1 MMLEASNWLLKVSL
15 VKNDMWIS
23 KFCFDCLSSSHA
35 NSYDLFHVFSID
47 QVRNTVREMF
57 FYMDCFP
64 SCIHKL
70 LEPFLEGRPDDRLF
84 TSAAIT
90 KRHDTVT
97 LVTVDG
103 ITILVSGLINRAR
116 TLQNGFSSEVCNQ
129 FLIGFP
135 YNWKESAALPFGE
148 STNEDTAF
156 GLPGFSESKASAD
169 RTSSSFSMPI
179 DHLTATVLRDILISS
194 AGNLEGGMLR
204 NSIFREIVQK
214 YGTNA
219 FNIGEASCLNQK
231 SSNQVTTEDPSLNE
245 NPIQK
250 MKAKTNWKQE
260 DSCTPDAKSGKEDFQ
275 QATPE
280 DIPEKSVLSRMLH
293 KSGDN
298 ASILGENSCLNQ
310 KSGTQLI
317 SRSLLLDE
325 TAYQK
330 KKAAANLKNE
340 DDNHVPDAQSR
351 KEVLQKCNDESGAG
365 IDNNSSSSN
374 PFTRSK
380 DTLYKKITVN
390 QKEEEKRDVHKVEF
404 LLGDFEILNHA
415 TSSNNGPLTRSRAQ
429 KQV

>member
-1 MMLEASNWLLKVSL
+1 MLCF
-15 VKNDMWIS
+15 IS
-23 KFCFDCLSSSHA
+23 KRAREPESNPSFSFLGFRVFAIFLHMEAPNSPVSNQPPRSSTSSSSFLREVHL
-35 NSYDLFHVFSID
+35 YDWWLIKAEDDAGGKQLAV
-47 QVRNTVREMF
+47 
-57 FYMDCFP
+57 
-64 SCIHKL
+64 
-70 LEPFLEGRPDDRLF
+70 EGFTCKERPDDRLF
-84 TSAAIT
+84 TSTAIA

-103 ITILVSGLINRAR
+103 ITILVSGLINRVQ

-135 YNWKESAALPFGE
+135 YNWKESDALSFGE
-148 STNEDTAF
+148 STNEDAAF
-156 GLPGFSESKASAD
+156 GIPGFSESKASAD

-179 DHLTATVLRDILISS
+179 DHLPATVLRDILISS
-194 AGNLEGGMLR
+194 AGNPEGGMLR
-204 NSIFREIVQK
+204 KSIFREIVQK

-250 MKAKTNWKQE
+250 KKAKTNWKQE
-260 DSCTPDAKSGKEDFQ
+260 DSCIPDAKSGKEDFQ

-280 DIPEKSVLSRMLH
+280 DIPEKSVLSRILH

-298 ASILGENSCLNQ
+298 ASILGENSSLNQ
-310 KSGTQLI
+310 KSGTQVI

-330 KKAAANLKNE
+330 KKAAASLKNE

-365 IDNNSSSSN
+365 IDNNSLRSS
-374 PFTRSK
+374 PFIRSLAS
-380 DTLYKKITVN
+380 LYKKTTIN
-390 QKEEEKRDVHKVEF
+390 WKEEEKRNVHKVEF
-404 LLGDFEILNHA
+404 YRKFWD
-415 TSSNNGPLTRSRAQ
+415 T
-429 KQV
+429 